1 MFVTGRHM
9 LVSPYLKQ
17 LFQLGSLEVD
27 LLSLPLFLCGTML
40 SQDLEAAA
48 NQDAKKTEGR
58 ANQIGDDAV

>member
-1 MFVTGRHM
+1 
-9 LVSPYLKQ
+9 
-17 LFQLGSLEVD
+17 LEVD

-40 SQDLEAAA
+40 SQGLEAAA

>member
-17 LFQLGSLEVD
+17 LFQLEPLEVD

-48 NQDAKKTEGR
+48 NQDAKKTEGTTT
-58 ANQIGDDAV
+58 QLEDDAV